1 MSKCTKSWENLLN
14 VEIMYEM
21 LRKCMKCWENVW
33 NVEKMYEMFR
43 KCAKWLKKVRESE
56 LSVENVCLM
65 LRKTAEF

>member
-14 VEIMYEM
+14 VEKMYEM

-43 KCAKWLKKVRESE
+43 KCAKWLKK
-56 LSVENVCLM
+56 
-65 LRKTAEF
+65 